1 MDRKEKLYGYLFL
14 LPAVLIFILV
24 AVIPLVQVFI
34 FSLFDIQLNNP
45 TKSEVSLSYKIDVEN
60 YANTLFTA
68 TSILDSVSSQNLDDK
83 QKKIVAQIKSLLLE
97 MEKSIFNSSEEI
109 SQLNKVNELLNNF
122 QPVDS
127 KIKYLPA
134 SKDEINEY
142 NKYFK
147 KLLTLANSLPNTQE
161 ASDLRQ
167 SISAFD
173 QVIVKPNFVGFQNYE
188 YYLKDSRLLSAI
200 KNTLLFTVVTVF
212 FELVFGLML
221 AVVMHKVTNL
231 RNVFKSIVLMPWAIP
246 TVISGL
252 MWKFMYDGQVG
263 ILAKFFADIGLLKSP
278 ADLLSSTT
286 NAMIAAMTA
295 DIWKTT
301 PYIAILLVAGLQTIP
316 ESLYEA
322 AKVDGANAVYQFFKI
337 TLPMLKPTILVA
349 LLFRTLDAFRVF
361 DLIYVLTGGGP
372 ANSTETVSIYTYK
385 TLFNQLDFG
394 RGSTLAVLIFIMV
407 TIISFIYI
415 KILGAEVFSHQ
426 KR

>member
-1 MDRKEKLYGYLFL
+1 MDRKEKLFGYLFL
-14 LPAVLIFILV
+14 LPAVLIFIFV
-24 AVIPLVQVFI
+24 AVIPLIQVFV

-60 YANTLFTA
+60 FANTQFTVS
-68 TSILDSVSSQNLDDK
+68 SILESLNLDSLNNK
-83 QKKIVAQIKSLLLE
+83 QKKAIGEIKSLIPL
-97 MEKSIFNSSEEI
+97 MQKSVFNSKERIER
-109 SQLNKVNELLNNF
+109 LNKVNDLLNNF
-122 QPVDS
+122 KPVTTDL
-127 KIKYLPA
+127 KYLPV
-134 SKDEINEY
+134 SSREINQY
-142 NKYFK
+142 NTYVEKIIN
-147 KLLTLANSLPNTQE
+147 LTNDLPDTQE
-161 ASDLRQ
+161 VADLKQ
-167 SISAFD
+167 ALLAFE
-173 QVIVKPNFVGFQNYE
+173 QIIVKPNFVGLKNYS
-188 YYLKDSRLLSAI
+188 YYLKDLRLLSAV
-200 KNTLLFTVVTVF
+200 KNTLLFTIVTVF

-221 AVVMHKVTNL
+221 AVVMHKVENL
-231 RNVFKSIVLMPWAIP
+231 KNIFKSIVLLPWAIP

-263 ILAKFFADIGLLKSP
+263 ILAKFFADIGIIKTP

-322 AKVDGANAVYQFFKI
+322 AKVDGANAVYQFFRI

-372 ANSTETVSIYTYK
+372 ANSTETVSVYTYK

>member
-1 MDRKEKLYGYLFL
+1 MDKKEKLFGYLFL
-14 LPAVLIFILV
+14 TPAILIFIFV
-24 AVIPLVQVFI
+24 AVIPLGEAFI

-45 TKSEVSLSYKIDVEN
+45 VKNEVSFSYKINVEN
-60 YANTLFTA
+60 YANTLFT
-68 TSILDSVSSQNLDDK
+68 TKQILDNIDEQKLSSEQ
-83 QKKIVAQIKSLLLE
+83 
-97 MEKSIFNSSEEI
+97 EKSIKQLKASINSLANVLFDTQYKKA
-109 SQLNKVNELLNNF
+109 QLYKVNNLLDNF
-122 QPVDS
+122 QPVTDKLRYMPIS
-127 KIKYLPA
+127 SSAIKKYNEKLNELREIAYKLP
-134 SKDEINEY
+134 S
-142 NKYFK
+142 
-147 KLLTLANSLPNTQE
+147 TQDFT
-161 ASDLRQ
+161 DLKQ
-167 SISAFD
+167 SIQGFE
-173 QVIVKPNFVGFQNYE
+173 QITVKPNFVGLKNYA
-188 YYLKDSRLLSAI
+188 YYITDTRLLSAI
-200 KNTLLFTVVTVF
+200 KNTSLFTIVTVF
-212 FELVFGLML
+212 FELVFGLTM
-221 AVVMHKVTNL
+221 AVVMNKSRKFKNM
-231 RNVFKSIVLMPWAIP
+231 FKSIVLLPWAIP

-263 ILAKFFADIGLLKSP
+263 IMVKIFADIGFIKTP
-278 ADLLSSTT
+278 ADLLSNTT
-286 NAMIAAMTA
+286 NAMAAAMMA

-372 ANSTETVSIYTYK
+372 ANSTETVSVYTYK

-407 TIISFIYI
+407 AIISFIYI
-415 KILGAEVFSHQ
+415 KVLGTEVFSNQ

>member
-1 MDRKEKLYGYLFL
+1 MDRKEKVFGYLFL
-14 LPAVLIFILV
+14 LPAVLIFIFV
-24 AVIPLVQVFI
+24 AVIPLVQVFV

-68 TSILDSVSSQNLDDK
+68 TSIIDSIKMEALNDS
-83 QKKIVAQIKSLLLE
+83 QKKTISRIKHLLAM
-97 MEKSIFNSSEEI
+97 MEKSIFNTKTRI
-109 SQLNKVNELLNNF
+109 DRLNKVNELLNNF
-122 QPVDS
+122 HPVDN
-127 KIKYLPA
+127 KLKYLPVA
-134 SKDEINEY
+134 AKEINQY
-142 NKYFK
+142 NTYFK
-147 KLLTLANSLPNTQE
+147 KIMDLTNSLPNTQE
-161 ASDLRQ
+161 MNDLKQ
-167 SISAFD
+167 ALLAFD
-173 QVIVKPNFVGFQNYE
+173 QVIVKPNFVGLQNYS
-188 YYLKDSRLLSAI
+188 YYLKDSRFLSAI

-221 AVVMHKVTNL
+221 AVVMHKVASL
-231 RNVFKSIVLMPWAIP
+231 KNVFKSIILLPWAIP
-246 TVISGL
+246 TVISAL

-263 ILAKFFADIGLLKSP
+263 ILAKFFADIGLIKSS

-322 AKVDGANAVYQFFKI
+322 AKVDGANAVYQFFRI

>member
-1 MDRKEKLYGYLFL
+1 M
-14 LPAVLIFILV
+14 
-24 AVIPLVQVFI
+24 
-34 FSLFDIQLNNP
+34 
-45 TKSEVSLSYKIDVEN
+45 
-60 YANTLFTA
+60 
-68 TSILDSVSSQNLDDK
+68 
-83 QKKIVAQIKSLLLE
+83 
-97 MEKSIFNSSEEI
+97 
-109 SQLNKVNELLNNF
+109 
-122 QPVDS
+122 
-127 KIKYLPA
+127 
-134 SKDEINEY
+134 
-142 NKYFK
+142 
-147 KLLTLANSLPNTQE
+147 
-161 ASDLRQ
+161 
-167 SISAFD
+167 
-173 QVIVKPNFVGFQNYE
+173 
-188 YYLKDSRLLSAI
+188 
-200 KNTLLFTVVTVF
+200 FTVITVF

-221 AVVMHKVTNL
+221 AVVMHKVANL
-231 RNVFKSIVLMPWAIP
+231 KNVFKSIVLLPWAIP
-246 TVISGL
+246 TVISAL

-263 ILAKFFADIGLLKSP
+263 ILAKFFADIGLIKSS

-322 AKVDGANAVYQFFKI
+322 AKVDGANAVYQFFRI

>member
-1 MDRKEKLYGYLFL
+1 MDRKEKVFGYLFL
-14 LPAVLIFILV
+14 LPAVLIFIFV
-24 AVIPLVQVFI
+24 AVIPLVQVFV

-60 YANTLFTA
+60 YANTLFTV
-68 TSILDSVSSQNLDDK
+68 TSIIDSINMEALNDS
-83 QKKIVAQIKSLLLE
+83 QKKTISRIKHLLPM
-97 MEKSIFNSSEEI
+97 MEKSIFNTKTRI
-109 SQLNKVNELLNNF
+109 DRLNKVNELLNNF
-122 QPVDS
+122 HPVDN
-127 KIKYLPA
+127 KLKYLPVA
-134 SKDEINEY
+134 AKEINQY
-142 NKYFK
+142 NTYVK
-147 KLLTLANSLPNTQE
+147 KIMNLTNSLPNTQE
-161 ASDLRQ
+161 MNDLKQ
-167 SISAFD
+167 AILAFD
-173 QVIVKPNFVGFQNYE
+173 QVIVKPNFVGLQNYS
-188 YYLKDSRLLSAI
+188 YYLKDSRFFSAV

-221 AVVMHKVTNL
+221 AVVMHKVANL
-231 RNVFKSIVLMPWAIP
+231 KNVFKSIVLLPWAIP
-246 TVISGL
+246 TVISAL

-263 ILAKFFADIGLLKSP
+263 ILAKFFADIGIIKTP

-322 AKVDGANAVYQFFKI
+322 AKVDGANAVYQFFRI

-372 ANSTETVSIYTYK
+372 ANSTETVSVYTYK

>member
-1 MDRKEKLYGYLFL
+1 
-14 LPAVLIFILV
+14 
-24 AVIPLVQVFI
+24 
-34 FSLFDIQLNNP
+34 
-45 TKSEVSLSYKIDVEN
+45 
-60 YANTLFTA
+60 
-68 TSILDSVSSQNLDDK
+68 
-83 QKKIVAQIKSLLLE
+83 
-97 MEKSIFNSSEEI
+97 
-109 SQLNKVNELLNNF
+109 
-122 QPVDS
+122 
-127 KIKYLPA
+127 
-134 SKDEINEY
+134 
-142 NKYFK
+142 
-147 KLLTLANSLPNTQE
+147 
-161 ASDLRQ
+161 
-167 SISAFD
+167 
-173 QVIVKPNFVGFQNYE
+173 
-188 YYLKDSRLLSAI
+188 
-200 KNTLLFTVVTVF
+200 
-212 FELVFGLML
+212 
-221 AVVMHKVTNL
+221 
-231 RNVFKSIVLMPWAIP
+231 MPWAIP
-246 TVISGL
+246 TVISAL

-263 ILAKFFADIGLLKSP
+263 IMSKFFADIGLIKSP

-322 AKVDGANAVYQFFKI
+322 AKVDGANAVYQFFRI